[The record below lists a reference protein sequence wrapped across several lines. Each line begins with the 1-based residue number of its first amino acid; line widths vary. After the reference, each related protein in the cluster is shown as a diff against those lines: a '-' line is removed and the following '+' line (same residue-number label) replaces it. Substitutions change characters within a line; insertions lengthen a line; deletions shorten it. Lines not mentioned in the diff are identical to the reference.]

1 MEDKELA
8 PVFSPF
14 LRRLDP
20 MLGAE
25 DVNPIFL
32 AFRLRREVHGNQ
44 TFLSHWKRTLIP
56 VSGGISFTMVLVGII
71 FFESRVLVFPFN
83 LVIVALVAGWI
94 ASLFASTK
102 SNTGGVPKFTSK
114 IFGLRTSSS
123 KQILFDLYMV
133 GATGRDFAEA
143 IYLENR
149 LKAMSV
155 AVWTVIFGVGL
166 QVVFYVILSH
176 AFAKFTSPGLTVVFT
191 LLLVW
196 QCFEI
201 FDAAGKGHRMQAVR
215 LAKAQATLEKASLRL
230 EPVSDIIKK
239 QFLNFFIQVSVAVT
253 TLVGIFIIAFPAI
266 VVMSSLFAFLQ
277 DHRRTSPLS
286 DYVATHAA
294 LLIYLGLIATAL
306 LLRTLTRK
314 FFDARMEKKLM
325 NDFAE
330 TSDLFGAV
338 LRAHAS
344 EDQEMK
350 EYLWA
355 EFKAREAAR
364 KQSRSSPVDS
374 APAPPTD
381 AMAS

>member
-1 MEDKELA
+1 M
-8 PVFSPF
+8 
-14 LRRLDP
+14 
-20 MLGAE
+20 
-25 DVNPIFL
+25 
-32 AFRLRREVHGNQ
+32 
-44 TFLSHWKRTLIP
+44 
-56 VSGGISFTMVLVGII
+56 
-71 FFESRVLVFPFN
+71 
-83 LVIVALVAGWI
+83 
-94 ASLFASTK
+94 
-102 SNTGGVPKFTSK
+102 
-114 IFGLRTSSS
+114 
-123 KQILFDLYMV
+123 
-133 GATGRDFAEA
+133 
-143 IYLENR
+143 
-149 LKAMSV
+149 
-155 AVWTVIFGVGL
+155 
-166 QVVFYVILSH
+166 
-176 AFAKFTSPGLTVVFT
+176 
-191 LLLVW
+191 
-196 QCFEI
+196 
-201 FDAAGKGHRMQAVR
+201 
-215 LAKAQATLEKASLRL
+215 

-253 TLVGIFIIAFPAI
+253 TLVGIFFIAFPAI
-266 VVMSSLFAFLQ
+266 VVMSSLFVFLQ

-306 LLRTLTRK
+306 LLRALTRK

-338 LRAHAS
+338 LRVHAS

-374 APAPPTD
+374 APPPPTD